1 MQEQHD
7 LSSTPTSDS
16 PVTAV
21 PPPTPVWNVQIDR
34 AAVIAAELNLKPQQV
49 ERTLALLD
57 EGATLPFIA
66 RYRKEAT
73 GGLGEVEIA
82 TITERGSYLT
92 ELVTR

>member
-1 MQEQHD
+1 MSWGRGSGLISDELLVYENFVMQEQHD

-57 EGATLPFIA
+57 EGATLPTS
-66 RYRKEAT
+66 R
-73 GGLGEVEIA
+73 
-82 TITERGSYLT
+82 
-92 ELVTR
+92 